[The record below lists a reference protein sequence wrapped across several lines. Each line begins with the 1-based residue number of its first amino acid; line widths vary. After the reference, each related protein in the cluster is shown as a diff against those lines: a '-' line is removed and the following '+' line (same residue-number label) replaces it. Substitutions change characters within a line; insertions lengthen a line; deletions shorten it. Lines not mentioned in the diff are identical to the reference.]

1 MFKVTVFRKSSNE
14 KSYVVGIRAIE
25 ETPMGT
31 SEVSVGVGYIKN
43 EKEVADGTVFN
54 WNGNVQFIP
63 IADRDGIVATTK
75 NGEIKHQVAL
85 VAANLPFIAPTTEKP
100 TVSSARPAVIEEQE
114 EVDAEGNPVPKDDDQ
129 PF

>member
-14 KSYVVGIRAIE
+14 KSYVVGIRAIQ

-43 EKEVADGTVFN
+43 EKEVADGTTFN
-54 WNGNVQFIP
+54 WSGNVQFIT
-63 IADRDGIVATTK
+63 IADRDGIVATT
-75 NGEIKHQVAL
+75 NNCEIKHQVAL

-100 TVSSARPAVIEEQE
+100 MVSSARPAVIEEVE
-114 EVDAEGNPVPKDDDQ
+114 AGDVPADGDPLGN
-129 PF
+129 

>member
-43 EKEVADGTVFN
+43 ETEVADGTVFN

-100 TVSSARPAVIEEQE
+100 MVSSARPAVIEEE
-114 EVDAEGNPVPKDDDQ
+114 EVVENADGVPDKDTDPLD
-129 PF
+129 

>member
-14 KSYVVGIRAIE
+14 KSYVVGVRAIQ

-31 SEVSVGVGYIKN
+31 SEVSVGVGYIKA

-63 IADRDGIVATTK
+63 IADKDGIIATTK
-75 NGEIKHQVAL
+75 NGEVKHQVAL
-85 VAANLPFIAPTTEKP
+85 VSSELPFIAPTTVKP
-100 TVSSARPAVIEEQE
+100 MVSSARPAEVETEE
-114 EVDAEGNPVPKDDDQ
+114 EVPADGDA
-129 PF
+129 F

>member
-14 KSYVVGIRAIE
+14 KSYVVGIRAIQ

-31 SEVSVGVGYIKN
+31 SEVSVGVGYIKA

-54 WNGNVQFIP
+54 WSGNVQFIP
-63 IADRDGIVATTK
+63 IADKDGIIATTK

-85 VAANLPFIAPTTEKP
+85 VSADLPFIAPATEKP
-100 TVSSARPAVIEEQE
+100 LVSSARPAVIEEPE
-114 EVDAEGNPVPKDDDQ
+114 MSHVEGDD
-129 PF
+129 PLNGKK